1 MQTFG
6 PGVNFHKN
14 GFKLHLD
21 ICTNEISS
29 KTWWG
34 GEISKNGNIHIIFKI
49 KGIDDRS
56 ILIRLAICGCGS
68 IWSPYHMDLDSIS

>member
-1 MQTFG
+1 MKSVQ
-6 PGVNFHKN
+6 
-14 GFKLHLD
+14 KLGG
-21 ICTNEISS
+21 
-29 KTWWG
+29 G